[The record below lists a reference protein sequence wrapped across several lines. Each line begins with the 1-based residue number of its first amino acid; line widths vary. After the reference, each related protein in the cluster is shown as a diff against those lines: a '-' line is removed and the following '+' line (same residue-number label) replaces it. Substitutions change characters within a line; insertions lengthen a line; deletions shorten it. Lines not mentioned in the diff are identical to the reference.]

1 MKEVKDKSY
10 YGHVRPEMLQFVP
23 STAKKIIEIGCG
35 EANFSN
41 QLIND
46 NVEVWGVE
54 PNLEAAKVASNKL
67 FKVLTGTIGET
78 IFDLPEDYFDVII
91 LNDVIEHLIYP
102 EEDLKKLKPK
112 LNKGGILVSSIPN
125 VRYSKNIFNLIFKRD
140 WKYTASG
147 ILDNTHFRFFT
158 KKSIQRMFKE
168 CGFTIQTIKGVNRT
182 KSFLYYP
189 FAVIFNTFLLFS
201 QLDMFY
207 MQFAIVS
214 KKEE

>member
-41 QLIND
+41 QLIKD
-46 NVEVWGVE
+46 NIEVWGVE
-54 PNLEAAKVASNKL
+54 PNIEAAKVASNKL
-67 FKVLTGTIGET
+67 LKVLTGTIGET
-78 IFDLPEDYFDVII
+78 IFNLPEDYFDVII
-91 LNDVIEHLIYP
+91 LNDVIEHLIYQ

-112 LNKGGILVSSIPN
+112 LNKGGILVCSIPN

-140 WKYTASG
+140 WKYTESG

-158 KKSIQRMFKE
+158 KKSIHRMFKE

-189 FAVIFNTFLLFS
+189 FAVIFNIFLLFS

-207 MQFAIVS
+207 MQYAIVS

>member
-41 QLIND
+41 QLIKD
-46 NVEVWGVE
+46 NIEVWGVE
-54 PNLEAAKVASNKL
+54 PNIEAAKVASNKL
-67 FKVLTGTIGET
+67 LKVLTGTIGET
-78 IFDLPEDYFDVII
+78 IFNLPEDYFDVII
-91 LNDVIEHLIYP
+91 LNDVIEHLIYQ

-112 LNKGGILVSSIPN
+112 LNKGGILVCSIPN

-140 WKYTASG
+140 WKYTESG

-158 KKSIQRMFKE
+158 KKSINRMFKE

-189 FAVIFNTFLLFS
+189 FAVIFNIFLLFS

-207 MQFAIVS
+207 MQYAIVS

>member
-41 QLIND
+41 QLINN

-140 WKYTASG
+140 WKYTESG